1 MLTPSRRAPETPQEN
16 LETTPMNAS
25 APHRPAA
32 LRRLFAAAG
41 ACLLLNGAAG
51 AAEPVKIGYLIPLSG
66 SATASIGKD
75 MSRATH
81 LAVKHINA
89 AGGIQSLGGAQLELV
104 EVDTRGDA
112 KVAMT
117 EVERLITR
125 EKTPVLLG
133 AFQSGVTFPA
143 TAVAEKNRVPW
154 VVDLAAK
161 ADITE
166 RGFKYVF
173 RPTQIPAS
181 GNAESMADFIQYAGK
196 TTGKPAKTVAMVY
209 ENTDWGQDMAN
220 TLRAKFKAAG
230 IDLVLD
236 EGYPP
241 NSPDL
246 RPLVLKIKGKKPDV
260 VTVTSY
266 GADAVQLH
274 KLLAQLRVGATFIGS
289 AAGQIDSTF
298 IPLVGKDIA
307 SQVYTTNGW
316 AGYESSITTP
326 FARKFWD
333 DFVAAYK
340 VDPNELS
347 VSAYAAVWVIKDA
360 LERAGRADPEAI
372 RDALAQT
379 RLQGTDLNKLVGYDI
394 VIDAKGQNPEKRY
407 VMQQIT
413 ADGQYRTVW
422 PENLASKSYKMTWPA
437 APAKP

>member
-1 MLTPSRRAPETPQEN
+1 MILRKQFLLAGLTGA
-16 LETTPMNAS
+16 L
-25 APHRPAA
+25 AA
-32 LRRLFAAAG
+32 LGLGPAMASD
-41 ACLLLNGAAG
+41 
-51 AAEPVKIGYLIPLSG
+51 PVKVGYLIPLSG
-66 SATASIGKD
+66 SAAASIGKD

-81 LAVKHINA
+81 LAVKHIND
-89 AGGIQSLGGAQLELV
+89 AGGIKSMGGAKIQLI

-112 KVAMT
+112 KVAIT
-117 EVERLITR
+117 ETERLITR

-143 TAVAEKNRVPW
+143 TAVAEKYNIPW

-173 RPTQIPAS
+173 RPTQVPAS
-181 GNAESMADFIQYAGK
+181 ANAESMADFVLDAGK
-196 TTGKPAKTVAMVY
+196 STGKPAKTVAMVY

-230 IDLVLD
+230 IEIVLD

-246 RPLVLKIKGKKPDV
+246 RPLVLKIKGRKPDV

-266 GADAVQLH
+266 AADAVQLH
-274 KLLAQLRVGATFIGS
+274 KLMAQMQVGAMAYVGS
-289 AAGQIDSTF
+289 AAGQIDSQF

-307 SQVYTTNGW
+307 NQIFTTNGW
-316 AGYESSITTP
+316 AGYESAINTP
-326 FARKFWD
+326 FAKRFWD
-333 DFVAAYK
+333 EFVAAHK
-340 VDPNELS
+340 VEPNELS
-347 VSAYAAVWVIKDA
+347 VSAYAATWVVKDA
-360 LERAGRADPEAI
+360 LERAGKADPEAI
-372 RDALAQT
+372 RAALSKT
-379 RLQGTDLNKLVGYDI
+379 KIVGTDLNKLIGYDI
-394 VIDAKGQNPEKRY
+394 VLNEKGQNPLKRY

-422 PENLASKSYKMTWPA
+422 PANLASKSYTMAWPVQA
-437 APAKP
+437 YKP

>member
-1 MLTPSRRAPETPQEN
+1 MNITSRRSPCAGG
-16 LETTPMNAS
+16 LS
-25 APHRPAA
+25 AV
-32 LRRLFAAAG
+32 LAAG
-41 ACLLLNGAAG
+41 ALLAAG
-51 AAEPVKIGYLIPLSG
+51 LAHAADPVKIGYLIPLSG
-66 SATASIGKD
+66 SAAASIGKD

-81 LAVKHINA
+81 LAIKHIND
-89 AGGIQSLGGAQLELV
+89 AGGIKSMGGAPLELV
-104 EVDTRGDA
+104 EVDSRGDA
-112 KVAMT
+112 KVAIT

-143 TAVAEKNRVPW
+143 TAVAEKNRTPW

-173 RPTQIPAS
+173 RPTQVPAS
-181 GNAESMADFIQYAGK
+181 SNAESMADFVTYAGK
-196 TTGKPAKTVAMVY
+196 ITGKPAKTVAIVY

-220 TLRAKFKAAG
+220 TLRARFKAAG
-230 IDLVLD
+230 IDIVLD

-266 GADAVQLH
+266 AADAVQLH
-274 KLLAQLRVGATFIGS
+274 KLLAQMQVSAMAYVGS
-289 AAGQIDSTF
+289 AAGQIDSNF

-307 SQVYTTNGW
+307 NQVFTTNGW

-326 FARKFWD
+326 FAKRFWD
-333 DFVAAYK
+333 EFVAANK
-340 VDPNELS
+340 VEPNELS

-360 LERAGRADPEAI
+360 LERAGKADPEAI
-372 RDALAQT
+372 RDALAKT
-379 RLQGTDLNKLVGYDI
+379 RIEGTDLNKLVGYDI
-394 VIDAKGQNPEKRY
+394 VIDAKGQNPLKRY
-407 VMQQIT
+407 AMQQIT

-422 PENLASKSYKMTWPA
+422 PENLASKSYRMVWPMA
-437 APAKP
+437 TAPKP

>member
-1 MLTPSRRAPETPQEN
+1 MSTRI
-16 LETTPMNAS
+16 
-25 APHRPAA
+25 PHRPAA

-41 ACLLLNGAAG
+41 AALLVQGAAL

-81 LAVKHINA
+81 LAVKHIND
-89 AGGIQSLGGAQLELV
+89 AGGIKALGGAQLELV

-274 KLLAQLRVGATFIGS
+274 KLLAQMRVGSTYVGS

-307 SQVYTTNGW
+307 SHVYTTNGW

-326 FARKFWD
+326 FAKKFWD

-379 RLQGTDLNKLVGYDI
+379 KLQGTDLNKLVGYDI
-394 VIDAKGQNPEKRY
+394 VIDAKGQNPQKRY

-413 ADGQYRTVW
+413 PDGQYRTVW
-422 PENLASKSYKMTWPA
+422 PENLASKSYKMVWPA
-437 APAKP
+437 TQP

>member
-1 MLTPSRRAPETPQEN
+1 
-16 LETTPMNAS
+16 MNAS

-66 SATASIGKD
+66 SATASIGKRHVARHPPGRQHQRRGRD
-75 MSRATH
+75 PPP
-81 LAVKHINA
+81 
-89 AGGIQSLGGAQLELV
+89 GGAQLELV

-112 KVAMT
+112 TVAMT
-117 EVERLITR
+117 EVERLLTR

-133 AFQSGVTFPA
+133 AFQSGGPFPA
-143 TAVAEKNRVPW
+143 TAVAEKNRCYGWSTWPPRPTS
-154 VVDLAAK
+154 LS
-161 ADITE
+161 
-166 RGFKYVF
+166 GFKYVF

-196 TTGKPAKTVAMVY
+196 TTGKPAKTVGPWSTRTPTGARI
-209 ENTDWGQDMAN
+209 TAN

-274 KLLAQLRVGATFIGS
+274 WALLAHRDAGATFIGS

-326 FARKFWD
+326 FAKKFWD

-422 PENLASKSYKMTWPA
+422 PEHLASKSYKMTWPA

>member
-1 MLTPSRRAPETPQEN
+1 MNNRPPLKAHLLRAT
-16 LETTPMNAS
+16 A
-25 APHRPAA
+25 AA
-32 LRRLFAAAG
+32 LCAA
-41 ACLLLNGAAG
+41 CVNAG

-66 SATASIGKD
+66 SAAASIGKD

-81 LAVKHINA
+81 LAVQHINE
-89 AGGIQSLGGAQLELV
+89 AGGIRALGGARLELV

-181 GNAESMADFIQYAGK
+181 GNADSMADFIAYAGK
-196 TTGKPAKTVAMVY
+196 ATGKPAKTVALVY
-209 ENTDWGQDMAN
+209 ENTDWGQDMTN
-220 TLRAKFKAAG
+220 TLRAKLKAAG
-230 IDLVLD
+230 TEVVLD

-266 GADAVQLH
+266 GSDAVQLH
-274 KLLAQLRVGATFIGS
+274 KLLAQMRVGATYVGS
-289 AAGQIDSTF
+289 AAGQIDSSF
-298 IPLVGKDIA
+298 IPLVGKDVA
-307 SQVYTTNGW
+307 SQVFTTNGW

-326 FARKFWD
+326 FAKRFWND
-333 DFVAAYK
+333 YVAANK
-340 VDPNELS
+340 VEPNELS
-347 VSAYAAVWVIKDA
+347 VSAYADVWIIKDA
-360 LERAGRADPEAI
+360 LERAGKADPEAI
-372 RDALAQT
+372 RDALAKT
-379 RLQGTDLNKLVGYDI
+379 RLEGTDLNKLLGYDI
-394 VIDAKGQNPEKRY
+394 VIDAKGQNPKKRY

-422 PENLASKSYKMTWPA
+422 PENLASKAYRMTWPA
-437 APAKP
+437 TQAKP

>member
-1 MLTPSRRAPETPQEN
+1 MNPHRRFQLKAG
-16 LETTPMNAS
+16 LVGALAAS
-25 APHRPAA
+25 ALLGASLVHAA
-32 LRRLFAAAG
+32 D
-41 ACLLLNGAAG
+41 
-51 AAEPVKIGYLIPLSG
+51 PVRIGYLIPLSG
-66 SATASIGKD
+66 SAAASIGKD

-81 LAVKHINA
+81 LAVKHINEG
-89 AGGIQSLGGAQLELV
+89 GGIKSMGGAPLELV

-112 KVAMT
+112 KVAIT

-143 TAVAEKNRVPW
+143 TAVAEKYRTPW

-173 RPTQIPAS
+173 RPTQVPAS
-181 GNAESMADFIQYAGK
+181 SNAESMADFVSFAGK
-196 TTGKPAKTVAMVY
+196 ATGKPAKTVAMVY

-230 IDLVLD
+230 IEVVLD

-260 VTVTSY
+260 VTVTAYS
-266 GADAVQLH
+266 ADAVQLH
-274 KLLAQLRVGATFIGS
+274 KLLAQMQVGAMAYVGS
-289 AAGQIDSTF
+289 AGGQIDSNF
-298 IPLVGKDIA
+298 IPLVGKGIT
-307 SQVYTTNGW
+307 SQVFTTNGW

-326 FARKFWD
+326 FAKKFWD
-333 DFVAAYK
+333 EFVAANK
-340 VDPNELS
+340 VEPNELS
-347 VSAYAAVWVIKDA
+347 VSAYVAVWVIKDA
-360 LERAGRADPEAI
+360 LERAGKADPEAI
-372 RDALAQT
+372 RNALAKT
-379 RLQGTDLNKLVGYDI
+379 RIEGTDLTKLVGYDI
-394 VIDAKGQNPEKRY
+394 VIDDKGQNPKKRY

-413 ADGQYRTVW
+413 PDGEYRTIW
-422 PENLASKSYKMTWPA
+422 PENLASKSYRMAWPA
-437 APAKP
+437 NAPKP